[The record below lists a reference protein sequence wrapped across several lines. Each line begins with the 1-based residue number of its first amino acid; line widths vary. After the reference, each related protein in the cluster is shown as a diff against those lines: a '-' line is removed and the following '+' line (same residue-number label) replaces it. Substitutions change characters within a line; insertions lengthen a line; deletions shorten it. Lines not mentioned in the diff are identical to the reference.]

1 MNATALHPLA
11 RAYLR
16 RLEKAARQLPR
27 ARRKELI
34 EEIEAH
40 LSEALPAG
48 TSEAEARNVLERL
61 GEPAQIVAE
70 AGAGQ
75 APAAQ
80 AGLLE
85 WLAIPLLLI
94 GGFIFIVGWFVG
106 VVLLWTSR
114 IWTVRDKLI
123 GTLVVPGGLAT
134 AVFLMTFATTTTTG
148 SVSMTTCTGTAT
160 PVGPHSP
167 KVGKSVSHC
176 VETGSSGGGVNYF
189 ALALLVL
196 LVVLPILTA
205 IYLGRRA
212 TRAEAAA

>member
-1 MNATALHPLA
+1 MNDSSLHPLA
-11 RAYLR
+11 RDYLK
-16 RLEKAARQLPR
+16 RLEKAAASLPS
-27 ARRKELI
+27 ARRNELL

-48 TSEAEARNVLERL
+48 AGEAEARDVLERL
-61 GEPAQIVAE
+61 GEPAEIVAE

-75 APAAQ
+75 ALAPR
-80 AGLLE
+80 AGLTE
-85 WLAIPLLLI
+85 WSAIPLLLI
-94 GGFIFIVGWFVG
+94 GGVVIPVLGWFVG

-114 IWTVRDKLI
+114 VWTLRDKLI

-134 AVFLMTFATTTTTG
+134 AAFLVLGVGSVSREVCSGFTTTTR
-148 SVSMTTCTGTAT
+148 
-160 PVGPHSP
+160 GPHG
-167 KVGKSVSHC
+167 VTSVD
-176 VETGSSGGGVNYF
+176 TGQNCTSSGGGVNYL

-212 TRAEAAA
+212 SSAEIIA